1 MKKHLPLLLALFASP
16 LLAAPF
22 AYVPNEKSATLSVID
37 TATDQRQ
44 DDIPVGQRPR
54 GAVTDGKLVYLT
66 DAKEGSLLTLDPR
79 SSQVLRSTRLG
90 DSPEGLGLSADGEL
104 LAAAV
109 EDDNSVVLVEAAS
122 GKVLARIKVDG
133 RNPEHAV
140 FSPDGR
146 WIYVSAEEAEQVDV
160 IDLTKRQQTGHVAV
174 GKRPRGMAFL
184 ADGSRAYV
192 ACEMAGKV
200 YAIDVASQRVIAEI
214 TAGEYP
220 NGVAAHPDG
229 KRVFV
234 SNGRSGSVMVIDT
247 ASHAVVATIAVGKR
261 PWNMAL
267 TPDGSKLY
275 VANGRSNSVS
285 VIDTGSYQKLA
296 DIEVGELPWGV
307 SIR

>member
-1 MKKHLPLLLALFASP
+1 MKTRLPIILAILASP
-16 LLAAPF
+16 VLAAPF
-22 AYVPNEKSATLSVID
+22 AYVPNEKSATISIID
-37 TATDQRQ
+37 TATDQRTANL
-44 DDIPVGQRPR
+44 PVGQRPR
-54 GAVTDGKLVYLT
+54 GAVTDGALLYLT
-66 DAKEGSLLTLDPR
+66 DAKEGSLLTFDPANGK
-79 SSQVLRSTRLG
+79 VLRNTRVG
-90 DSPEGLGLSADGEL
+90 ASPEGLGLSADGKL

-109 EDDNSVVLVEAAS
+109 EDDNSVVLVEANS
-122 GKVLARIKVDG
+122 GKELARIKVDG

-160 IDLTKRQQTGHVAV
+160 IDVAKRQQVGHILV
-174 GKRPRGMAFL
+174 GKRPRGIAFL

-192 ACEMAGKV
+192 ACELAGKV
-200 YAIDVASQRVIAEI
+200 YAIDVASQKVIAEV
-214 TAGEYP
+214 TAGQYP

-229 KRVFV
+229 RHVFV
-234 SNGRSGSVMVIDT
+234 SNGRDGTVMAIET
-247 ASHAVVATIAVGKR
+247 ASNTVVATIAVGKR

-267 TPDGSKLY
+267 TPDGAKLY

-285 VIDTGSYQKLA
+285 VIDTANYKKLV